1 MDFVFYILDGI
12 KEFMNI
18 KLLFFLM
25 LIEYLFVYYFYLSW
39 LKMIFDGGLNVDV

>member
-25 LIEYLFVYYFYLSW
+25 LIEYLLIKLFLFELV
-39 LKMIFDGGLNVDV
+39 KNDI